1 MKPVLLAVSAIALV
15 SAAPDTMNAGSAS
28 LARRGIPSFAP
39 ILAHQPLAVGRN
51 FWKPIAPDAAWAALA
66 KARPP
71 ERQPARWNF
80 ARGLIGDGMGA
91 EAFGVLEVMRQDD
104 PDLML
109 VDSFR
114 LARGAALA
122 LAGRKA
128 EALGELLVPGLA
140 DSPEACLWRV
150 PLLLGNDLREQAL
163 SDWQCAQPAFAAR
176 TAQQRARL
184 SLAAA
189 KAGLDAGSP
198 ATALNWIAGIT
209 DRNPQA
215 NFIRGRAYLAL
226 GDAEAG
232 MPRIARAKRE
242 GSEEEKVDS
251 ELSEIEFAVAHG
263 TITDN
268 MALARLDALRFRWRG
283 GAIEKRALM
292 LAYRINEKNG
302 NERAAL
308 VAGATLLRYFD
319 VGREGSA
326 LAENIR
332 QTLARA
338 LAIDSDT
345 PIDEAAGLYWDFR
358 DLTPSGAEGDFLV
371 NQLADRLQAV
381 GLTARAGNLLEH
393 QLFARAQDIT
403 QGPLSIRV
411 ATLHI
416 LSGRPDRALQVIRD
430 TDTIR
435 FPDDMNADRRKIEAV
450 ALSHLGRLN
459 EARATLEDIP
469 GGDVIER
476 EISWKHRDW
485 SRTATAEIPPPPSS
499 GRLSEVNQAILLR
512 RAIALAMLGR
522 EADLAALRTRYGRAF
537 ANLPSEPAFKL
548 LTEPAAML
556 DSAVIASAMAQ
567 IPSASPAGDIAVL
580 LEAQP
585 NIRKIPASLK
595 SSAPAATTPPANAKP
610 RLKTS

>member
-1 MKPVLLAVSAIALV
+1 MKPVLLALSAIALV
-15 SAAPDTMNAGSAS
+15 SAAPDTINAGSAS
-28 LARRGIPSFAP
+28 VARRGIPSFAP
-39 ILAHQPLAVGRN
+39 TLAHQPLAVGRA
-51 FWKPIAPDAAWAALA
+51 FWKPITRSAAWAALA
-66 KARPP
+66 KARPA

-80 ARGLIGDGMGA
+80 ARSLIGDGLGA
-91 EAFGVLEVMRQDD
+91 EAIGVLEVMRRDD

-140 DSPEACLWRV
+140 DSPEACLWRA
-150 PLLLGNDLREQAL
+150 PLLLESALSEQAL
-163 SDWQCAQPAFAAR
+163 SDWQCAQPARAAR
-176 TAQQRARL
+176 TAQERERL

-189 KAGLDAGSP
+189 KAALDGGSP

-209 DRNPQA
+209 DRNPHA

-232 MPRIARAKRE
+232 LPRLARAKRD

-251 ELSEIEFAVAHG
+251 ELSEVEFAVAHG
-263 TITDN
+263 TIKDEK
-268 MALARLDALRFRWRG
+268 ALARLEALRFRWRG
-283 GAIEKRALM
+283 GTIEKRALM
-292 LAYRINEKNG
+292 LAYKINEKIG

-319 VGREGSA
+319 VGPEGSV
-326 LAENIR
+326 LAANIR
-332 QTLARA
+332 QTLANA
-338 LAIDSDT
+338 LALTSDI
-345 PIDEAAGLYWDFR
+345 PIDQAAGLYWDFR
-358 DLTPSGAEGDFLV
+358 DLAPNGAEGDFLV

-435 FPDDMNADRRKIEAV
+435 FPTDMNADRRKIEAV
-450 ALSHLGRLN
+450 ALSHLGRLD

-476 EISWKHRDW
+476 EISWRHRDW
-485 SRTATAEIPPPPSS
+485 SRTAMAEIPKPTSS

-512 RAIALAMLGR
+512 RAVALAMLGR
-522 EADLAALRTRYGRAF
+522 EADLAALRLRYGRAF

-556 DSAVIASAMAQ
+556 DSALIASAMAQ
-567 IPSASPAGDIAVL
+567 IPSASPAGDIGVL

-585 NIRKIPASLK
+585 NARRIPASLE
-595 SSAPAATTPPANAKP
+595 SSVPAATPPSADAKP